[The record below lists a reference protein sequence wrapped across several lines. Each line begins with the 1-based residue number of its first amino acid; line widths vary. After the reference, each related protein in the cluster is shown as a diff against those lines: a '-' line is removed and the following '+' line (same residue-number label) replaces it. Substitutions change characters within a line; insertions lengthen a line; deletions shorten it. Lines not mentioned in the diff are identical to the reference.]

1 MKIGIIAG
9 PTNYPDNYIKWVE
22 LSGATAVVIP
32 YNTNSILKQIAPLNG
47 IVWIGGAIEN
57 KRHTKQ
63 YSTYVNNLYTCYV
76 AIKEYND
83 NGRKFPIWGTC
94 SGFELLVLFSMHTPS
109 PNLFDYIQHHE
120 LSTTRPL
127 VLKKSRL
134 KQWFSKE
141 LLAQMSVEP
150 CVVHHHNLGFD
161 IAPFQGITNVS
172 VDDGFINVIEY
183 KDYPFY
189 GVQFH
194 PERPFSPLSYQVS
207 YELSLFLLH
216 ECKN

>member
-9 PTNYPDNYIKWVE
+9 PNNHPENYIRWVE

-32 YNTNSILKQIAPLNG
+32 YNTTSMLKKIAPLNG
-47 IVWIGGAIEN
+47 IVWMGGSIEN

-63 YSTYVNNLYTCYV
+63 YSTYVNNLYTCYT

-94 SGFELLVLFSMHTPS
+94 LGFELLVLFSMHRPS
-109 PNLFDYIQHHE
+109 TTLFNYIQTHE
-120 LSTTRPL
+120 LNATRPL

-141 LLAQMSVEP
+141 LLTQMKEP
-150 CVVHHHNLGFD
+150 CVVHHHKLGFD
-161 IAPFQGITNVS
+161 IVPLDGITTVS
-172 VDDGFINVIEY
+172 TENGFINVVEY
-183 KDYPFY
+183 IDYPFY

-194 PERPFSPLSYQVS
+194 PERPFNSLSYQVS
-207 YELSLFLLH
+207 YELSCFLFH